1 MKKIKFILSISILLS
16 FVFTGCFNPVFYE
29 VRKDVPPEKATI
41 NGPISSITRYSVGNK
56 EYLVTTAN
64 DGIKYKLYDNH
75 SHGGWIDYNSN
86 QLPFNLPKYD
96 YFDAE
101 LNGEQIIKV
110 LADSDTLYLVSATY
124 RTDLGI
130 LTPDV
135 VSIWAIQIQP
145 TEDGNGWRPNA
156 KSDWRCIL
164 RDTEKRYFKFYAD
177 NYYHIYHSAFNIFQ
191 TNSPIKSHRNVYL
204 RCGKASSEIQS
215 LRPTTYY
222 KLNGL
227 NENFISNPITITPFD
242 ASTSEI
248 NSAAYF
254 NGEILFFN
262 SQAVTTNETYTNDA
276 TYFYYGVNS
285 ELFYNENAG
294 SKASVKK
301 ALDAKQIISSITFT
315 NNAILIG
322 RGRFDA
328 EVLTSTGQGGIAK
341 TTVTNG
347 VPGSSLVSF
356 TTNAEFQITNAYYV
370 PVLFN
375 ATPDRNEL
383 DSYLY
388 ASVVII
394 GADAQNSDNVGL
406 WSYYPQRGNWNRE

>member
-41 NGPISSITRYSVGNK
+41 NGPISCITRYSVGNK
-56 EYLVTTAN
+56 EYLVTAAN
-64 DGIKYKLYDNH
+64 GGIKYKPYDHH

-86 QLPFNLPKYD
+86 QLPFNLPKYA
-96 YFDAE
+96 YFDAD
-101 LNGEQIIKV
+101 LHGEEILKV
-110 LADSDTLYLVSATY
+110 LADSDTLYVVSTSY
-124 RTDLGI
+124 KPYFGKI
-130 LTPDV
+130 NPDFI
-135 VSIWAIQIQP
+135 SIWAIQIQP

-156 KSDWRCIL
+156 KSDWKCIL
-164 RDTEKRYFKFYAD
+164 KDTEKRYCK
-177 NYYHIYHSAFNIFQ
+177 YYGDSYHSAFNIFQ
-191 TNSPIKSHRNVYL
+191 TNSPIKSHRNVYM
-204 RCGKASSEIQS
+204 RCGKASCSIEA

-222 KLNGL
+222 RLNGL
-227 NENFISNPITITPFD
+227 DENFTSNPVTITPFD
-242 ASTSEI
+242 STTSEI

-262 SQAVTTNETYTNDA
+262 SQAVTTNETYTTDA
-276 TYFYYGVNS
+276 THFYYAVNS
-285 ELFYNENAG
+285 DLYYNENAG

-301 ALDAKQIISSITFT
+301 AVDAKQTISSIAYT
-315 NNAILIG
+315 NNALLIG

-328 EVLTSTGQGGIAK
+328 EVLTSTGQGGVVK
-341 TTVTNG
+341 TPVTNG
-347 VPGSSLVSF
+347 IPGTSLASF
-356 TTNAEFQITNAYYV
+356 TTNAEFQITTAFYV

-375 ATPDRNEL
+375 ATPDNNEL

-394 GADAQNSDNVGL
+394 GADAQSSDNVGL